1 MSDVGSE
8 DPEEDQNYLGE
19 YSGDRNEVGE
29 RHGSGRAVLPG
40 GDTYQ
45 GQYDSGRRCGQ
56 GTYRFKSGACF
67 IGDYYNNIKQG
78 QGTLY
83 YPDGSK
89 YEGSWVEDLRQGHGI
104 YTYPNGDKYDGAWLR
119 DVRHGQGTYWY
130 NDTGSSYRGA
140 WNNGKIDAV
149 GEILHS
155 NHHYKGS
162 FLNNNPT
169 GPGKY
174 VFDIGCEQHGDYILT
189 EQTGPPEDDEG
200 DSSSALKWLPRDITG
215 PTMGTSE
222 STKPSSD
229 LEKQAASTEDGN

>member
-1 MSDVGSE
+1 M
-8 DPEEDQNYLGE
+8 
-19 YSGDRNEVGE
+19 
-29 RHGSGRAVLPG
+29 GRAERYFPVETRTRDSMTAAADADRCTATFPFNSFKVFL
-40 GDTYQ
+40 YFKHQNAVVFLIQ
-45 GQYDSGRRCGQ
+45 GRLLNIQ

-215 PTMGTSE
+215 PTMGTSV
-222 STKPSSD
+222 STKPSS
-229 LEKQAASTEDGN
+229 GGP